1 MPMQPKKKISR
12 TLFRIV
18 LCLAI
23 FGSGFIVGKLLN
35 ITYFTIEQD
44 INLIDI
50 VSICVTVFAAWYISG
65 ILETEKQDNR
75 TEKDLIIRRTEDI
88 YQLIDDSHQK
98 VITGNIPFNE
108 ATSHLKRINVSIK
121 GIYKIL
127 TKTGLTTEE
136 DLKSQL
142 QGNTRKLRDLLTNT
156 PVIDSQQIQNSNL
169 PVSVVNG
176 IIHLNQNRIAEIE
189 GEYDKLKDN
198 ILVLQISIN
207 KA

>member
-1 MPMQPKKKISR
+1 MQPKKKISR

-23 FGSGFIVGKLLN
+23 FGSGVIVGKLLN
-35 ITYFTIEQD
+35 ITYFTLEQD
-44 INLIDI
+44 INLIDV

-136 DLKSQL
+136 DLKTQL

-176 IIHLNQNRIAEIE
+176 IIHLNQNRISEIE

-198 ILVLQISIN
+198 ILLLQISIN